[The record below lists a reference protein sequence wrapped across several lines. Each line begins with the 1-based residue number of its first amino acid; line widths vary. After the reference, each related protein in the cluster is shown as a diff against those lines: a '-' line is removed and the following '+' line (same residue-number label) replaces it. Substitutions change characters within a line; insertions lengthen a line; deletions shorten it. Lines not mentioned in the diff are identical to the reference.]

1 MKKILLMTLSIL
13 LAVTAGAEDG
23 GSKTTTLP
31 VPQRKMLVQGKTWA
45 YVYHHYE
52 DEPQPNGYNETTWL
66 VFYTLKGDTI
76 IDGRNYMKLYRYDE
90 RNYSRKYCGA
100 YREDDMGR
108 VYAYNR
114 YGDEKDEKE
123 KKVIDFGLDYGD
135 DPELALYYAPDSIAV
150 ETIKVNGQSYRR
162 YRYQHISADGSTGE
176 YPEAAVEGV
185 GFRGKGLAHYVFE
198 PIPTCICDYET
209 LVYVDGDG
217 IMFDDTSFDAPQQ
230 IELTATERQLIAGN
244 NDFAFR
250 LFRQGRDEAS
260 CIMSPLS
267 ITYALGMM
275 NNGAAGQ
282 TQQEINQV
290 LGFGEAGADGINQF
304 CRKML
309 TNAPTLDKETK
320 AEIANTIYVNSGK
333 DYQLQQGFVDKAN
346 TYYEAQPEARNFYD
360 GVTRSVINQWANDHT
375 HGMIPAVFPTEEDF
389 NPDAVSYLLNA
400 IYFKGVWASKFDKA
414 NTRDESFK
422 GGAKVPMMKQESEF
436 YYAENELYQA
446 LQLPYGN
453 GAYQMTLFL
462 PREGKTIADVL
473 ATMDGS
479 NWQVKNGGYALVN
492 LKLPRF
498 KTDTDLQLVPI
509 MQELGMP
516 TAFTGDA
523 EFPNF
528 GNRPVLISNM
538 FQKAVIELDEEG
550 TKAAAVTVIE
560 VADAVGPEPPVVKNF
575 HANRPFFY
583 IISEQSTGIIFF
595 MGQYAGEGTR
605 SGLGITR
612 LTRTTDSPA
621 VYDLQGRRV
630 DKAQMKKG
638 LYIVGGKKVVVK

>member
-1 MKKILLMTLSIL
+1 MKKILFMTLCILMT
-13 LAVTAGAEDG
+13 VTAGALDG
-23 GSKTTTLP
+23 GSATT
-31 VPQRKMLVQGKTWA
+31 A
-45 YVYHHYE
+45 
-52 DEPQPNGYNETTWL
+52 
-66 VFYTLKGDTI
+66 
-76 IDGRNYMKLYRYDE
+76 
-90 RNYSRKYCGA
+90 
-100 YREDDMGR
+100 
-108 VYAYNR
+108 
-114 YGDEKDEKE
+114 
-123 KKVIDFGLDYGD
+123 
-135 DPELALYYAPDSIAV
+135 LA
-150 ETIKVNGQSYRR
+150 
-162 YRYQHISADGSTGE
+162 
-176 YPEAAVEGV
+176 
-185 GFRGKGLAHYVFE
+185 
-198 PIPTCICDYET
+198 
-209 LVYVDGDG
+209 
-217 IMFDDTSFDAPQQ
+217 APQQ

-346 TYYEAQPEARNFYD
+346 TYYDAQPEARNFND

-375 HGMIPAVFPTEEDF
+375 HGMIPAVFPTEEAF

-560 VADAVGPEPPVVKNF
+560 VADAEGPEPPVVKNF

-595 MGQYAGEGTR
+595 MGQYAGESTK
-605 SGLGITR
+605 SGSGITR

-638 LYIVGGKKVVVK
+638 LYLVGGKKVVVK